1 MRLTLNNAQGVPY
14 LEIADDREVA
24 RVYFCKDG
32 GLIVVNG
39 KAIGTRLGCR
49 PKASQ
54 AGEPIVEA
62 EVSDGI
68 RLI

>member
-1 MRLTLNNAQGVPY
+1 MRVTLNNAQGVPY
-14 LEIADDREVA
+14 LEVVEGDKEVV

-32 GLIVVNG
+32 GLIKTG
-39 KAIGTRLGCR
+39 DKAIGTRLGCR

-54 AGEPIVEA
+54 DEYIDA

-68 RLI
+68 RIV